1 MGKIRLVGDVSKK
14 EFQII
19 EELPGELK
27 IKNATD
33 NIDILKSDS
42 TTITDASGVKLA
54 FHASRHGYGGDDS
67 LPPGSIDRSQIKPLG
82 YLLVKTA
89 SPTPGTG
96 GVYGVVVSLTPTTN
110 KSIVPLMIKL
120 SWGGTFTTGE
130 NVTIRITVYFSDNT
144 TAVFTKSATEVGDY
158 WLTDDE
164 KSTLF
169 KDNVY
174 ITKID
179 VDSSSTA
186 TSTSVTTS
194 VTIYG
199 IEI

>member
-14 EFQII
+14 EFQVI
-19 EELPGELK
+19 EEFAGELK

-33 NIDILKSDS
+33 NIDILRSDS

-54 FHASRHGYGGDDS
+54 FHSSRHGYGGADA

-82 YLLVKTA
+82 YLWVKIA

-96 GVYGVVVSLTPTTN
+96 GIYGVAVSLTPTTN

-130 NVTIRITVYFSDNT
+130 TVTIRITVYFSDDT
-144 TAVFTKSATEVGDY
+144 TAVLTKDATAVGDY
-158 WLTDDE
+158 WLTDAE
-164 KSTLF
+164 KAALF
-169 KDNVY
+169 KDGVY

-179 VDSSSTA
+179 VDSSSSA
-186 TSTSVTTS
+186 TSTLVTTS